1 MKFQTLLISGFTIA
15 TLALT
20 SCGSE
25 TKDNAIEGAAKV
37 ETPKSE
43 EAVSYEVDVDASTVT
58 WKGGKVFSEEGH
70 NGTIDIQSGSV
81 SVLNGA
87 LEGGEVVVA
96 MDSIR
101 VLDITAEQGA
111 GALVGHFTG
120 KGTNRDGSPQTND
133 FFNTAKFPTASFVIT
148 EVKENE
154 VTGNLTVKGKTL
166 PYSFPASVKVEG
178 DMVSVKGSLVF
189 DRSKFGVAF
198 GTEEG
203 LGSAWSDLV
212 GEAKN
217 YAIKNEIELGLDIVA
232 NK

>member
-1 MKFQTLLISGFTIA
+1 MKLQSLLIGSAIA

-25 TKDNAIEGAAKV
+25 TKDNEAQGASTEEVSKPA
-37 ETPKSE
+37 
-43 EAVSYEVDVDASTVT
+43 EAVAYAVDASASTVS

-87 LEGGEVVVA
+87 VVGGEIVIA

-133 FFNTAKFPTASFVIT
+133 FFNTAEFPTASFVIT

-166 PYSFPASVKVEG
+166 PYSFPATVKAEG

-189 DRSKFGVAF
+189 DRSKFGVEF
-198 GTEEG
+198 GTAAKLGPLDKLEG
-203 LGSAWSDLV
+203 K
-212 GEAKN
+212 AKN
-217 YAIKNEIELGLDIVA
+217 HAIKNEIELGLDIVA
-232 NK
+232 KK